1 MVGGE
6 TQAGAAGGGSF
17 PKRTGR
23 ARLSSA
29 RPVGVRTARGALGTD
44 APYQAPRGST
54 LLGFCLLA
62 FCTVLLPLAAHAQS
76 WAERARQ
83 MNRTEISATEAVKRS
98 EQGEADRR
106 NKIRIRKI
114 QPAMPSVDW
123 NTDPTAVPYM
133 LYQIGK
139 RTDLPVHI
147 ENEGLNVAKDDIF
160 QETVLYLTSHYRWGF
175 NEKEN
180 ANLTLF
186 LKRGGTLFL
195 DDCYN
200 RGSPFA
206 ESVRPEV
213 AKMIVGAEPR
223 VLAQD
228 DVLVKDCFKMI
239 YPTPWPGAAEF
250 ENRAW
255 LYFPLDNRPAIFF
268 SPNDDGCGWE
278 ISTPPSASN
287 PIGEGIGHGGDNRQ
301 RETMYQWMTNW
312 VLFAYT
318 H

>member
-1 MVGGE
+1 MRLPLPAGE
-6 TQAGAAGGGSF
+6 GRGEGERLEHTLTATNS
-17 PKRTGR
+17 TGR
-23 ARLSSA
+23 LNSITTNSVAAVWR
-29 RPVGVRTARGALGTD
+29 
-44 APYQAPRGST
+44 
-54 LLGFCLLA
+54 FCLLA
-62 FCTVLLPLAAHAQS
+62 FFIALLPPAAHAQS

-83 MNRTEISATEAVKRS
+83 MNRTEISATEAQKRS

-123 NTDPTAVPYM
+123 NTDPTAIPYM

-147 ENEGLNVAKDDIF
+147 ENEGLNTAKDDIF

-175 NEKEN
+175 NDKEN

-301 RETMYQWMTNW
+301 RETMYQWMANW
-312 VLFAYT
+312 VLFVYT